1 MVRYENKNDLYSWYC
16 RKAESNDD
24 LKTNRQNS
32 AHKSGEYNFFSDIL
46 PPPKISKEK
55 QNAFASTSARRYAA
69 VAVEAA
75 QGLSP

>member
-46 PPPKISKEK
+46 PPPKISEK
-55 QNAFASTSARRYAA
+55 QNAFASSSAPRYAA